1 MVTASAGTPPNS
13 PKKHREKSPGR
24 GSSHVVSAA
33 AAAAVAADWIA
44 NVRNSNVVSASREAE
59 KAASELAAR
68 LQEVQHKKEEAAAEA
83 QRLEE
88 SMVKGVAAAGSGN
101 GGGSVAAAVAAP
113 SKLGYMGAARS
124 KVCRGCMGGKF
135 SGVGW
140 GA

>member
-68 LQEVQHKKEEAAAEA
+68 LQAVQHKKEEAAAEA

-88 SMVKGVAAAGSGN
+88 SMVKGAGSGN
-101 GGGSVAAAVAAP
+101 GGGGVAAAVAAP

-124 KVCRGCMGGKF
+124 KVCAGCLEESF
-135 SGVGW
+135 W
-140 GA
+140 G